1 MISAGDLG
9 NVLTVISFETAI
21 LLPHAFTAFTE
32 IFPDVAFAP
41 KLTLMLF
48 VVLVPVAPGGKVQ
61 RYDVAFSISG
71 ME

>member
-1 MISAGDLG
+1 MAPGFSGRE
-9 NVLTVISFETAI
+9 LTVIIFATEAPLPVEFE
-21 LLPHAFTAFTE
+21 PFTE
-32 IFPDVAFAP
+32 ILPVFAFAP
-41 KLTLMLF
+41 KLTRILF